1 MNKYNYEIDN
11 TIFQILQQ
19 NNTMGYNE
27 LYRSVNL
34 KFYVSEGSYDYH
46 IKKLLSLNLIGKKDS
61 FVRGKPV
68 LYFLTTEG
76 KRQLQM
82 KIVKIKYNHEQ
93 SNLILKDAERRRIM
107 LYFVLFVMD
116 TWVKEYQFNR
126 YEFDKL
132 LSSLNI
138 KEKELKIKEKQ
149 FYQLPFRN
157 KKEFGKEK
165 RTLYKIPNQLLESI
179 DEEYQHFFSITKLEY
194 FSHNNQQI
202 GPPVL
207 DHVDEFRITYLLNE
221 DSKPE
226 IVYECELPGISKNDI
241 LYSDERPIFEHINF
255 TINEVEEI
263 IDLAEKE
270 RIIKA
275 LKIGNDIRYV
285 LSNLNLRRFFED
297 LRDFYEI
304 IDGYICKIW
313 LTRKPKKEE
322 IKWMNLFN
330 GEKKTDEIR
339 RITYIDRH
347 NRSKTILNNRKKLWV
362 YNQGLGIQK
371 YYNNLLKK
379 FKKVKKMN
387 LPLIELLEMVYP
399 KYLRLPNH
407 Q

>member
-27 LYRSVNL
+27 LYRSINL
-34 KFYVSEGSYDYH
+34 QFYVSEGSFDYH

-76 KRQLQM
+76 KHQLQM
-82 KIVKIKYNHEQ
+82 KIVKIKYKHEQ

-107 LYFVLFVMD
+107 LYFILFVMD

-132 LSSLNI
+132 LSSLNL

-165 RTLYKIPNQLLESI
+165 RTLYKIPNQFLESI
-179 DEEYQHFFSITKLEY
+179 DEEYQDFFSITKLEY

-202 GPPVL
+202 GLPVL
-207 DHVDEFRITYLLNE
+207 DHLDEFQITYLLNE

-226 IVYECELPGISKNDI
+226 IVYEC
-241 LYSDERPIFEHINF
+241 
-255 TINEVEEI
+255 
-263 IDLAEKE
+263 
-270 RIIKA
+270 
-275 LKIGNDIRYV
+275 
-285 LSNLNLRRFFED
+285 
-297 LRDFYEI
+297 
-304 IDGYICKIW
+304 
-313 LTRKPKKEE
+313 
-322 IKWMNLFN
+322 
-330 GEKKTDEIR
+330 
-339 RITYIDRH
+339 
-347 NRSKTILNNRKKLWV
+347 
-362 YNQGLGIQK
+362 
-371 YYNNLLKK
+371 
-379 FKKVKKMN
+379 
-387 LPLIELLEMVYP
+387 
-399 KYLRLPNH
+399 
-407 Q
+407 

>member
-34 KFYVSEGSYDYH
+34 KFYVSEGSFDYH

-82 KIVKIKYNHEQ
+82 KIVKIKYKNEQ
-93 SNLILKDAERRRIM
+93 SNLILNDDERRRIM

-132 LSSLNI
+132 LSSLNL

-179 DEEYQHFFSITKLEY
+179 DEEYQDFFSITKLEY
-194 FSHNNQQI
+194 FSHNNRQI
-202 GPPVL
+202 GPPIL
-207 DHVDEFRITYLLNE
+207 GHIDEFQITYLLNE
-221 DSKPE
+221 DSEPE
-226 IVYECELPGISKNDI
+226 IVYECELPGFSKNDI
-241 LYSDERPIFEHINF
+241 LYSKERPIFEHINF

-270 RIIKA
+270 GIIKA
-275 LKIGNDIRYV
+275 LKIGNHIRYV

-297 LRDFYEI
+297 LSDFYEI
-304 IDGYICKIW
+304 VDGYIFKIW

-330 GEKKTDEIR
+330 GEKNTDEIR

-347 NRSKTILNNRKKLWV
+347 NRSKTILNNRKKIWV
-362 YNQGLGIQK
+362 YNHGLAIQK
-371 YYNNLLKK
+371 YYNKLLKK

>member
-1 MNKYNYEIDN
+1 M
-11 TIFQILQQ
+11 
-19 NNTMGYNE
+19 
-27 LYRSVNL
+27 
-34 KFYVSEGSYDYH
+34 
-46 IKKLLSLNLIGKKDS
+46 
-61 FVRGKPV
+61 
-68 LYFLTTEG
+68 
-76 KRQLQM
+76 
-82 KIVKIKYNHEQ
+82 
-93 SNLILKDAERRRIM
+93 
-107 LYFVLFVMD
+107 
-116 TWVKEYQFNR
+116 
-126 YEFDKL
+126 
-132 LSSLNI
+132 
-138 KEKELKIKEKQ
+138 
-149 FYQLPFRN
+149 
-157 KKEFGKEK
+157 
-165 RTLYKIPNQLLESI
+165 
-179 DEEYQHFFSITKLEY
+179 EY

-207 DHVDEFRITYLLNE
+207 DHIDEFQVTYLLNE

-270 RIIKA
+270 GIIKA

-297 LRDFYEI
+297 LTDFYEI
-304 IDGYICKIW
+304 IDGYIFKIW

-379 FKKVKKMN
+379 FKKVKRMN
-387 LPLIELLEMVYP
+387 LPLTELIDMVYP